1 MTTRIQ
7 DGRTS
12 KALRLRRLVESRDL
26 SFIMEAHN
34 GLSTRLVERAG
45 FEGVWA
51 SGLSI
56 ATALGIRDSNEAS
69 WTQVL
74 DVIEFMADATDLP
87 ILVDG
92 DNGFGNFNNAR
103 RLVRKLCERSVAG
116 VAIED
121 KQFPKLNSFVGEN
134 QMLAD
139 VDEFCGKIKA
149 ARDAQT
155 EPDFCL
161 VARCE
166 AFIAGRSPEE
176 VLERA
181 SRYAEAGAD
190 AVFVHSK
197 AGDAREIESFMERWS
212 GAAPIVIA
220 PTTYAATPTEEF
232 RRLGISLVI
241 WANHSIRASAFAV
254 DRVLRRIRER
264 ESVHGLDDEISSL
277 GDIFDLLDYDELAA
291 AELRYLPGPVKHV
304 AGSS

>member
-1 MTTRIQ
+1 MTSRIQ
-7 DGRTS
+7 DATVG
-12 KALRLRRLVESRDL
+12 KPQRLRRLIGSRDL

-34 GLSTRLVERAG
+34 GLTTRLVERAG

-56 ATALGIRDSNEAS
+56 AAAFGIRDSNEAS

-74 DVIEFMADATDLP
+74 DVIEFMADATELP

-92 DNGFGNFNNAR
+92 DTGYGNFNNAR

-121 KQFPKLNSFVGEN
+121 KLFPKLNSFVGES

-149 ARDAQT
+149 AKDAQT

-166 AFIAGRSPEE
+166 AFIAGRPLEE

-181 SRYAEAGAD
+181 ARYSEAGAD

-197 AGDAREIESFMERWS
+197 AQDVREIESFMERWS

-220 PTTYAATPTEEF
+220 PTTYAATPTDDF

-264 ESVHGLDDEISSL
+264 ESIHGLEDEISSL
-277 GDIFDLLDYDELAA
+277 RDLFDLLDYDELAA
-291 AELRYLPGPVKHV
+291 AELRYLPGPASRVV
-304 AGSS
+304 DAS